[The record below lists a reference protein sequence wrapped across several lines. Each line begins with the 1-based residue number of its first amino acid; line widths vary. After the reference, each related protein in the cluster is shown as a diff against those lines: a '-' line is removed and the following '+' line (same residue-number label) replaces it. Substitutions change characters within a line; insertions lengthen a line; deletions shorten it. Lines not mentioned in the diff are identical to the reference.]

1 MRRLFVPLILALSV
15 VALPAQAQR
24 GYGHRGYGHHGGGG
38 SGWAGL
44 AVFGALTGL
53 AIMSE
58 RSRPV
63 YVDPYYVGPVYSPQP
78 VYIEQQPRLP
88 MLPGVGTTAGQAPC
102 TTHIRRHVPKA
113 GRQCRPDPS
122 QMAGNQALGDK
133 FRTSLKNCCAGIRNP
148 DAFV

>member
-1 MRRLFVPLILALSV
+1 MMRRLFVPLILALSV

-78 VYIEQQPRLP
+78 VYIEQQPAP
-88 MLPGVGTTAGQAPC
+88 VAPSANASGSWYYCGSSAMYYPYTQACPEGWQA
-102 TTHIRRHVPKA
+102 VPA
-113 GRQCRPDPS
+113 RP
-122 QMAGNQALGDK
+122 
-133 FRTSLKNCCAGIRNP
+133 
-148 DAFV
+148 